1 MSLTLYRALHIQ
13 SHSEQATCAKN
24 VTGTESLLRMWSGV
38 SRDCTVS
45 SGSDVSS
52 SYFSHVEAKHE
63 VAAAYHCNLQAL
75 LLNTQGCWY
84 VSTSLYIRIAWQ
96 WQSDILPST
105 GGTS

>member
-1 MSLTLYRALHIQ
+1 MNSPMSLTLYRALHIQ
-13 SHSEQATCAKN
+13 SHSEQATSAKN

-63 VAAAYHCNLQAL
+63 VAAAYHCNLQAFAAKYPRL
-75 LLNTQGCWY
+75 L
-84 VSTSLYIRIAWQ
+84 VRIHFVVYQDCMAVAK
-96 WQSDILPST
+96 
-105 GGTS
+105 